1 MVKKKVIEF
10 WCCYFFDLVYLHLV
24 LCVMD
29 FVSWYAT
36 TPFSLRKSIF
46 LAQIWVACI
55 ITLNP
60 CITENV
66 VKKDLA
72 VQSCRMS
79 YVQSSQDWKIK
90 MLFNPITLNLAW
102 SSLIKFGKS
111 NNVITYIKIYNVE
124 NLNREWRFTI
134 PKWMTFVESFT
145 SLIHHFSH
153 IFHSKYSLFFFRV
166 HQQSETRCSVN
177 YNNFTFKLK

>member
-1 MVKKKVIEF
+1 MLLF
-10 WCCYFFDLVYLHLV
+10 LWFSLLTPGFLCYGFL
-24 LCVMD
+24 
-29 FVSWYAT
+29 SWYAT
-36 TPFSLRKSIF
+36 TPFSLRKTIF

-55 ITLNP
+55 ITLNR

-102 SSLIKFGKS
+102 SSLIKFKKS

-177 YNNFTFKLK
+177 YNNFTF